1 MACDMNGGGGVNFT
15 FIAWE
20 PPLICLAWKIL
31 KTLGR
36 NVDRKG
42 IPPKIIFI
50 SDLSFELWH
59 LCKSLL
65 PSAKGLSIYFYV
77 ILLSLLSHHLIKQAP
92 VLRALLSSSCIVNS

>member
-1 MACDMNGGGGVNFT
+1 MFVGGGGVNFT

-20 PPLICLAWKIL
+20 PPLMCLAWKIL

-50 SDLSFELWH
+50 SDLSFEL
-59 LCKSLL
+59 
-65 PSAKGLSIYFYV
+65 
-77 ILLSLLSHHLIKQAP
+77 
-92 VLRALLSSSCIVNS
+92 